1 MLTRESTQRTV
12 HARQRND
19 DESGSCDRYRWCR
32 RRIASFL
39 AVHRGLLNELLAKLH
54 DDEKVRGV
62 TVFRGISGF
71 GKSGRM
77 HSSSLLDLSMD
88 LPLVIEFFDEPAKV
102 SGILE
107 HLAGILEPDHV
118 VSWKARVNKE
128 D

>member
-1 MLTRESTQRTV
+1 M
-12 HARQRND
+12 
-19 DESGSCDRYRWCR
+19 
-32 RRIASFL
+32 
-39 AVHRGLLNELLAKLH
+39 
-54 DDEKVRGV
+54 

-71 GKSGRM
+71 GKRGRM

-88 LPLVIEFFDEPAKV
+88 LPLVIEFFEEPSKV

-118 VSWKARVNKE
+118 VSWQARINKE